1 MGGEF
6 GYQFGNQLG
15 RLGSDNV
22 HRVKGR
28 TTQPQ
33 KQGSQG
39 GGSGVW
45 SYHLGGHFPPFFKKK
60 RVNKLS
66 KTIHGSSGLKKEIL
80 LPGGPQQQQL
90 LARGDHGGQRRHIV
104 GHPIPTPPYWCT
116 FFRSIS
122 ILFIWPKGGVWSRMV
137 PKWGE
142 GVDRDLDPPPRL
154 GVCVPKGFVS
164 YFFGH

>member
-1 MGGEF
+1 MGGGVWVSIWESI
-6 GYQFGNQLG
+6 
-15 RLGSDNV
+15 GSV
-22 HRVKGR
+22 GFR
-28 TTQPQ
+28 QCA
-33 KQGSQG
+33 QGEGADHPTPETRKPG